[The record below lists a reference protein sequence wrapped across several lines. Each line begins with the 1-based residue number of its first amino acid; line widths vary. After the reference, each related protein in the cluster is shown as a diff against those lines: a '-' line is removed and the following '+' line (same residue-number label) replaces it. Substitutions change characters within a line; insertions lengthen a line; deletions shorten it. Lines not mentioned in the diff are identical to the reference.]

1 MLKIDG
7 YETLI
12 NFIMRTLLKKE
23 QAILVTILALNFVLR
38 LYGVIVDVDFIFREA
53 TYGMAAWRIVDGEM
67 PYRDFFHAQAP
78 VSPFLL
84 AFIFLI
90 FGVGIIQARLF
101 LVVFTTFTCFMIFLV
116 GRKIDY
122 KTGLLGSI
130 IFAVVPFSARYGMM
144 AVNDFIAMT
153 FCVIG
158 YYFLTSVTM
167 GYVNKGDQSAKRNNL
182 VLAGL
187 FVSIGVM
194 IKIIVAPMLLAF
206 IVILFV
212 EEQIKKTEFTD
223 QVKNIAFLILG
234 FIIPILLV
242 FSPFYFLFGDTFTTQ
257 VLGQHL
263 GKTVLPWETRLST
276 LTTVLITENLY
287 FFVFFSI
294 SAFFAARK
302 PYGRGLIIC
311 ILFMVFAVFLFVP
324 RQQINYYQVN
334 VIWMAMVCG
343 FFPFSDVKSLNLRS
357 ALLSVIVFLGL
368 IILNFTIFI
377 RFYHPRFYFPVLSL
391 PFYSYPSYYLILLT
405 LAALLIALTVFIVLL
420 IKDGQFD
427 GLRITDS
434 VKEVFSS
441 RHQMLRSLRGLFNY
455 NGVKLGLV
463 VFFILLITVS
473 NLTYPRLSEKD
484 KKAID
489 WVKANTSPDEYV
501 LADNLK
507 INFRAKRRTAFAEIS
522 RERTHIGDLTGEM
535 FVQACYDF
543 DVRVVVNTGFLFGQD
558 DTYDVFLEFLEA
570 NYVPIIE
577 GHIIYVRI
585 SHLK

>member
-1 MLKIDG
+1 MKREHL
-7 YETLI
+7 
-12 NFIMRTLLKKE
+12 
-23 QAILVTILALNFVLR
+23 ILALILIVAFMLR
-38 LYGVIVDVDFIFREA
+38 FYGVFVDVDFIFREA
-53 TYGMAAWRIVDGEM
+53 TYGMAAWRIVDGEI

-78 VSPFLL
+78 LSPYLL
-84 AFIFLI
+84 AFVFLI

-101 LVVFTTFTCFMIFLV
+101 LVIFTTFTSFVIFLAAK
-116 GRKIDY
+116 RIDY
-122 KTGLLGSI
+122 KTGLLGSL
-130 IFAVVPFSARYGMM
+130 IFAVVPFSIRYGMM

-167 GYVNKGDQSAKRNNL
+167 GYMNKGDQSAKRNNL

-206 IVILFV
+206 IVIFFV
-212 EEQIKKTEFTD
+212 EEQIKKTELTD
-223 QVKNIAFLILG
+223 QVKSIAFLILG

-242 FSPFYFLFGDTFTTQ
+242 FSPFYLLFGDTFTTQ

-276 LTTVLITENLY
+276 LTRALIIENLY

-311 ILFMVFAVFLFVP
+311 ILFMVLAVFFLVP
-324 RQQINYYQVN
+324 RQQTNYYQVN

-343 FFPFSDVKSLNLRS
+343 FFPLSDVKSLNLRS
-357 ALLSVIVFLGL
+357 VLISIIVFLGL

-391 PFYSYPSYYLILLT
+391 PFYSYPFYYWILLT
-405 LAALLIALTVFIVLL
+405 LAAFFISLTIFIVLL
-420 IKDGQFD
+420 KKEGQFD
-427 GLRITDS
+427 KLKIMNSIKDLS
-434 VKEVFSS
+434 YS
-441 RHQMLRSLRGLFNY
+441 RNQAIRSLKRIFNHD
-455 NGVKLGLV
+455 GVTFALV
-463 VFFILLITVS
+463 VFFVLLITVS

-489 WVKANTSPDEYV
+489 WVKENTSPDEYV

-507 INFRAKRRTAFAEIS
+507 INFRSKRRTAFAEIS
-522 RERTHIGDLTGEM
+522 RERTHIGELTGEM
-535 FVQACYDF
+535 FIQACYDF
-543 DVRVVVNTGFLFGQD
+543 DVRVVVNTGFLFGKD
-558 DTYDVFLEFLEA
+558 DTYNVFLEFLDA
-570 NYVPIIE
+570 NYVQIIE

-585 SHLK
+585 SQLP